1 MSKSIIF
8 LVKSFLGNFCRHLAI
23 FSGHS
28 GAIDLNNP
36 FPLKE
41 SKNFNRIEFK
51 TEKKQM
57 LRFASKIQKYTYDVQ
72 STMANTI
79 KPTSVQAVVVVEWS
93 ECSTYTP
100 TIIVEIPL

>member
-1 MSKSIIF
+1 MSVTRLGDLLDFGKVLKPSATINLPKSSI
-8 LVKSFLGNFCRHLAI
+8 
-23 FSGHS
+23 
-28 GAIDLNNP
+28 
-36 FPLKE
+36 
-41 SKNFNRIEFK
+41 IEFK

-100 TIIVEIPL
+100 TIIVQIPL